1 MLYTALPIRNLR
13 TPASAK
19 QKGIIIKCLPYI
31 RARHK
36 NIKQTRWMGGGGG
49 GYDVNLFFLS

>member
-31 RARHK
+31 RA
-36 NIKQTRWMGGGGG
+36 TRKTKKKTKKKGGGGG
-49 GYDVNLFFLS
+49 GGGMM

>member
-19 QKGIIIKCLPYI
+19 QKGIIIKCLAYI

-49 GYDVNLFFLS
+49 YDVNLFFLS

>member
-31 RARHK
+31 RARKKK
-36 NIKQTRWMGGGGG
+36 NLKKKGGGGGG